1 MGSEL
6 NAVECEVGAMSRA
19 VTPTTR
25 ATALAHPPAVTIHD
39 SDGGDVHLSITPA
52 ELVTLI
58 DACRRLLHGTV
69 PAGASMVKVSTSD
82 AVYLVSHRVR
92 RDGRRELRIGSLF
105 EPGDE
110 VRLPYERPDQVLS
123 ILQEVVTL
131 LASAAEQTEAI
142 EDEPLM

>member
-1 MGSEL
+1 MGSEFGAIECDVGSTGS
-6 NAVECEVGAMSRA
+6 AVA
-19 VTPTTR
+19 PTKR
-25 ATALAHPPAVTIHD
+25 PRRVVPPAVVTIRD
-39 SDGGDVHLSITPA
+39 SEGGGLRLSVTPA

-58 DACRRLLHGTV
+58 DTCRRLLQGTV

-110 VRLPYERPDQVLS
+110 VRLPYERSEQVLS
-123 ILQEVVTL
+123 VLREVVTL
-131 LASAAEQTEAI
+131 HTSAADQTEVRQ
-142 EDEPLM
+142 DETFA